1 MDTSRQEELDS
12 RLSKSC
18 EELDFEGVCKAI
30 ADGANADCS
39 LDCGDAAWWL
49 YCPINVVLNS
59 AFWGDDND
67 LDTAYRIVK
76 HLLKHGAN
84 PNKMIRCDKG
94 QSLWTPLEEAFNTCP
109 DTKIPRLL
117 LEHGAEVNLPHDD
130 EQWPLFDMVRH
141 EWYYTPRDCM
151 QKPGESLEQGIRRNG
166 LLFFDKR
173 ELLLEHSAQTYWM
186 LHAADLWKELNEGE
200 CDFLDACS
208 SLDIATIRRLLGQA
222 PALIDTKDKHDHCY
236 GDYVVRWSSHHC
248 RCEAIGH
255 REQFEQRVIDV
266 LEYLVS
272 QDENPYGKL
281 VDAAEC
287 SIEYGYPAILD
298 WLLKRMTLLDCA
310 KLAEKQKGLADF
322 YLADTCYVLPDD
334 IRDKVE
340 ALLGV
345 DASQRDASKLV

>member
-1 MDTSRQEELDS
+1 M
-12 RLSKSC
+12 
-18 EELDFEGVCKAI
+18 
-30 ADGANADCS
+30 
-39 LDCGDAAWWL
+39 
-49 YCPINVVLNS
+49 LNS

-94 QSLWTPLEEAFNTCP
+94 ESLFTPLEEAFYTCR

-117 LEHGAEVNLPHDD
+117 LDHGAEVSLPHND
-130 EQWPLFDMVRH
+130 EQWPLFDMVRN

-151 QKPGESLEQGIRRNG
+151 QKLGESLEQGIRRNG

-173 ELLLEHSAQTYWM
+173 ELLMEHSAQTYWM
-186 LHAADLWKELNEGE
+186 LHAADLWEKLTEDE
-200 CDFLDACS
+200 CDFLDACYN
-208 SLDIATIRRLLGQA
+208 LDTASMRRLLGQA
-222 PALIDTKDKHDHCY
+222 PALIDIKDKQDHHY
-236 GDYVVRWSSHHC
+236 GEYVIRWSSHHC
-248 RCEAIGH
+248 RCETIGY

-287 SIEYGYPAILD
+287 SIEYGYPNILD
-298 WLLKRMTLLDCA
+298 WLLKQMGIIYLSFQITL
-310 KLAEKQKGLADF
+310 G
-322 YLADTCYVLPDD
+322 
-334 IRDKVE
+334 
-340 ALLGV
+340 LLG
-345 DASQRDASKLV
+345 